1 MKFSETVSD
10 FVDKGIEVSKKVVSQ
25 AGNAVQKFSDK
36 SMVRL
41 EKRQLES
48 KRENSVKELGRIAVA
63 TFIADGANE
72 LRATD
77 PSVSE
82 ILATIKNY
90 NEEIAR
96 RDAALA
102 AFDEKSDDGY
112 ASESGENAG
121 ESASENTSNEEGGEN

>member
-25 AGNAVQKFSDK
+25 AGTAVQKFSDK

-63 TFIADGANE
+63 TFIADGVNE

-102 AFDEKSDDGY
+102 AFDEKSDDDS
-112 ASESGENAG
+112 ASESNENAG
-121 ESASENTSNEEGGEN
+121 EASSENTSNEEGGEN